1 MTIIAV
7 GSTNSAKVEATRS
20 AFGRWLGD
28 VEVLAFDVDSDVPA
42 QPVGDEVFGGASAR
56 ARAAHL
62 CALTSGVEPEY
73 SVGIEAGIVQMGTI
87 WCSWG
92 AICIIDRRGVSG
104 IGTTPAFQLP
114 RGIVKRLT
122 SEGELG
128 AVMVEVSGDAG
139 IRQHRGAVGLFT
151 KGLLSRQ
158 DLFES
163 GILAALA
170 PHLSPEWYE
179 A

>member
-1 MTIIAV
+1 MIIIAV

-20 AFGRWLGD
+20 AFGRWLTD
-28 VEVLAFDVDSDVPA
+28 VDVLAFDVSSDVPA
-42 QPVGDEVFGGASAR
+42 QPVADEVFAGASAR
-56 ARAAHL
+56 ARAAQA
-62 CALTSGVEPEY
+62 CALTWGVEPDY
-73 SVGIEAGIVQMGTI
+73 SVGIEAGIVQMGGI
-87 WCSWG
+87 WCAWG
-92 AICIIDRRGVSG
+92 AVCIIDRHGMSA

-114 RGIVKRLT
+114 RGVVDRLT
-122 SEGELG
+122 SGEELG
-128 AVMVEVSGDAG
+128 MVMQEVSGDAG

-151 KGLLSRQ
+151 KGLLTRW

-170 PHLSPEWYE
+170 PHVSPEWYE